1 MIHSYPWY
9 FADWRSSEAVL
20 CMTLEQRGLYREL
33 LDHCWEAGSL
43 PADEGALRKIS
54 QATDKEWAR
63 SWPKVASQFL
73 KRDGR
78 LWHSKVDERRPELLR
93 WAEAR
98 RRGGLARHAPTK
110 ADATPSAIAESKA
123 ELDQQPSSSPP
134 TYTSSSPDTHTE
146 PPVCAPKPN
155 HSRPPRA
162 ADVGQVSMRFD
173 EFCEK
178 YPRITDIDGTGHLWV
193 SHVTVDNEAAVFSEL
208 DRYLASS
215 EVARGVILASPRYL
229 LEGHRDRWKRKWP
242 AAEQM
247 TRRGAQA
254 AIDHRAAGIAERRR
268 AEALELQGRRA

>member
-1 MIHSYPWY
+1 MP
-9 FADWRSSEAVL
+9 R
-20 CMTLEQRGLYREL
+20 
-33 LDHCWEAGSL
+33 
-43 PADEGALRKIS
+43 
-54 QATDKEWAR
+54 
-63 SWPKVASQFL
+63 
-73 KRDGR
+73 
-78 LWHSKVDERRPELLR
+78 ERRGELP
-93 WAEAR
+93 
-98 RRGGLARHAPTK
+98 GGIPSDIGGICRSLGRISRLPPAIFSEVIPRLLEIGWLEK
-110 ADATPSAIAESKA
+110 VVESADVVADSPNAVAESA
-123 ELDQQPSSSPP
+123 ERIEQNGMELNRKEQ
-134 TYTSSSPDTHTE
+134 THTE
-146 PPVCAPKPN
+146 PLVCAPKPN

-162 ADVGQVSMRFD
+162 ADVGQVSQRFD

>member
-1 MIHSYPWY
+1 
-9 FADWRSSEAVL
+9 
-20 CMTLEQRGLYREL
+20 
-33 LDHCWEAGSL
+33 
-43 PADEGALRKIS
+43 
-54 QATDKEWAR
+54 
-63 SWPKVASQFL
+63 
-73 KRDGR
+73 
-78 LWHSKVDERRPELLR
+78 
-93 WAEAR
+93 
-98 RRGGLARHAPTK
+98 
-110 ADATPSAIAESKA
+110 
-123 ELDQQPSSSPP
+123 
-134 TYTSSSPDTHTE
+134 
-146 PPVCAPKPN
+146 
-155 HSRPPRA
+155 
-162 ADVGQVSMRFD
+162 MRFD

-268 AEALELQGRRA
+268 AEALELKGRRA